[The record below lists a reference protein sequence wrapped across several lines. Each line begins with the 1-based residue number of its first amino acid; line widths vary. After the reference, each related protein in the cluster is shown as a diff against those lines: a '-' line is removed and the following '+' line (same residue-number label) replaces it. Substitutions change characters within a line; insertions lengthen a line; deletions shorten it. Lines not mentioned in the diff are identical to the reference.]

1 MEEASRFDV
10 LPFGLVRP
18 PSLLSTPSS
27 FDFGR
32 ALVVCGS
39 FGLGVM
45 VGTKE
50 ERMLDPLTIV
60 LDDGSEWEVVEGR
73 REVLAKGGVM
83 DFEEK
88 VVDAGAS

>member
-10 LPFGLVRP
+10 LPFGLVSP
-18 PSLLSTPSS
+18 PSLLSTPS

-50 ERMLDPLTIV
+50 ERTLDPLTIV

-88 VVDAGAS
+88 AVDAGAS